1 MSNYTGSS
9 LWHYEFALVQVSEQ
23 ITANEQLHHNLDWV
37 LILKNIVESDNA
49 GVLQNLDYLDFTLE
63 EFKIL
68 QFQIFLFDYFDGNIL
83 PGSLVHTF
91 LDDTVLTLT

>member
-1 MSNYTGSS
+1 M
-9 LWHYEFALVQVSEQ
+9 
-23 ITANEQLHHNLDWV
+23 
-37 LILKNIVESDNA
+37 
-49 GVLQNLDYLDFTLE
+49 LQNLDYLDFTLE